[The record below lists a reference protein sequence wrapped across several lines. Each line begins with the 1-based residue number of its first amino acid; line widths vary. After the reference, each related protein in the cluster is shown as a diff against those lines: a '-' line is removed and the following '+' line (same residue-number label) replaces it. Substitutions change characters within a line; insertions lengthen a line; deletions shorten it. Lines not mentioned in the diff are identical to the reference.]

1 MPGKNSLNSRQTEV
15 TAMKQID
22 TLWCMLH
29 IGLILFVVAFLIAG
43 IVSFHY
49 SVRKMCDDKFEEGYK
64 AACIDFY
71 KGNIKMEL
79 REQPNGE
86 LLWVKRGELK

>member
-1 MPGKNSLNSRQTEV
+1 MKQTESFWLP
-15 TAMKQID
+15 
-22 TLWCMLH
+22 TLIIL
-29 IGLILFVVAFLIAG
+29 GLLFVFCAVISMH
-43 IVSFHY
+43 VY
-49 SVRKMCDDKFEEGYK
+49 TYRWRFEAGYK

-86 LLWVKRGELK
+86 LLWVKKGELR

>member
-1 MPGKNSLNSRQTEV
+1 MKQTESFYLP
-15 TAMKQID
+15 ALII
-22 TLWCMLH
+22 L
-29 IGLILFVVAFLIAG
+29 GLLLIFCAV
-43 IVSFHY
+43 ISMQVYTYRSSFE
-49 SVRKMCDDKFEEGYK
+49 SGYK

-86 LLWVKRGELK
+86 TLWVKKGELR